1 MVDYITC
8 CTYLAFQGWYGQNTN
23 FFERLLHWGLCEHPI
38 EVTKKGSQRFIKKVR
53 KGLMRDFKG
62 IDSAYEDP
70 NNPDIILDTERY
82 NKADC
87 VLKVLIL

>member
-1 MVDYITC
+1 M
-8 CTYLAFQGWYGQNTN
+8 W
-23 FFERLLHWGLCEHPI
+23 
-38 EVTKKGSQRFIKKVR
+38 
-53 KGLMRDFKG
+53 DFKG
-62 IDSAYEDP
+62 IDSAYEEP